1 MEVPIS
7 ACGNMKQSGTAQDVI
22 SFVSI
27 VPWGMVD
34 MGDFLLYKKTLED
47 GI

>member
-7 ACGNMKQSGTAQDVI
+7 ACGNMKQSGTAQDII

-27 VPWGMVD
+27 VPLGMVG
-34 MGDFLLYKKTLED
+34 MRDFLYLGKIWED
-47 GI
+47 RT